1 MKTLFQLFSITV
13 FFTLFNRCDKN
24 EPNPVLDDFCTVAPA
39 GWDCEIIQENFN
51 MNNIPKNAEQPIAII
66 KYINRDKKFTSFG
79 STEVNPSLILN
90 FYPISKKEELIRFIR
105 SQQIF
110 SWCIP
115 VYYGE
120 TKAYCITTSPCFI
133 NGGSFTS
140 EANSAITDLQ
150 TALKSLI
157 SVKNY
162 DFAGQ

>member
-1 MKTLFQLFSITV
+1 MKTLYHLFAITV
-13 FFTLFNRCDKN
+13 FSTLFVCCYKN
-24 EPNPVLDDFCTVAPA
+24 EPNPGLDDFCTAAPA

-51 MNNIPKNAEQPIAII
+51 LNDIPRNADQPMAII

-120 TKAYCITTSPCFI
+120 TKAYFITTSPCFI
-133 NGGSFTS
+133 NGGSFSS

-157 SVKNY
+157 TVMNY
-162 DFAGQ
+162 DFIGQ